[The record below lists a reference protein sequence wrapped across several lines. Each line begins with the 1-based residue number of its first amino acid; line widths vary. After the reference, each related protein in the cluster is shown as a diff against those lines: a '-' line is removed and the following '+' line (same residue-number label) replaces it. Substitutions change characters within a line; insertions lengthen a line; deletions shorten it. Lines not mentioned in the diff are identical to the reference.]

1 MSSFGNYRIGKQK
14 RMNVLLINGSPK
26 GKNSNSLKLAYSFI
40 EGLKSE
46 YANNGKEISIEE
58 LHVASMNID
67 ACKGCFTC
75 WKKTPGI
82 CCIKDDMQTVIGKQ
96 LKADII
102 LWSFPLYYFNVPGIL
117 KNLIDRQLPM
127 SLPFMSSREDG
138 YGSGSHDSRYNM
150 EGKRHVLISTCGF
163 YSAEGNYDSVLRMFD
178 HFLGKGNYETV
189 FCGQGELFRVKE
201 LSARTE
207 EYLDAVKVAGAE
219 YAETGMI
226 SAKTDAV
233 LRTLLYPREVFEKMA
248 DASWGINRTTGEKEP
263 EDLVF
268 TRQMAALYNKN
279 AYDGKERVLEMHF
292 TDLNH
297 TYQIRLGKEGSEVV
311 ADGSL
316 TSTTRINTPF
326 AVWLAISR
334 GEIGGAEALGKQ
346 MYTVAGDF
354 SLMIDW
360 DKFFGSRAAVDKAET
375 TGSDTTEQKKPT
387 MAAMLIPWITFW
399 IAVSINPAPG
409 AVIALTVAA
418 AIPLLMRN
426 HKLVI
431 WDRLSIFAVAILSAA
446 ANITGNGD
454 IPTNAGYLIFGL
466 FWLISCLTKEPLC
479 AAYVKYNYGG
489 ESARQNPLFMRT
501 NYILAAAW
509 GLLYVL
515 TAAWTFLFR
524 SAGIANTIIIV
535 NNLIPLLMGLFTLWF
550 QKWYPARMARGKT
563 NRK

>member
-1 MSSFGNYRIGKQK
+1 MSSFGNYKIGKQK

-233 LRTLLYPREVFEKMA
+233 LRTLLYPKDVFEKMA

-387 MAAMLIPWITFW
+387 MAAMLIPWIAFW

-489 ESARQNPLFMRT
+489 ESTRQNPLFMRT

>member
-1 MSSFGNYRIGKQK
+1 
-14 RMNVLLINGSPK
+14 MNVLLINGSPK

-40 EGLKSE
+40 EGLESE
-46 YANNGKEISIEE
+46 YANNGKKISIEE

-82 CCIKDDMQTVIGKQ
+82 CCIKDDMKTVIDKQ
-96 LKADII
+96 LEADII
-102 LWSFPLYYFNVPGIL
+102 LWSFPLYYFSVPGIL

-163 YSAEGNYDSVLRMFD
+163 YSAKGNYDSVLRMFD

-233 LRTLLYPREVFEKMA
+233 LRTLLYPRDVFEKMA
-248 DASWGINRTTGEKEP
+248 DASWGIHRTTGEKEP

-268 TRQMAALYNKN
+268 TRQMAALYNKS

-316 TSTTRINTPF
+316 TSTTRIDTPF

-334 GEIGGAEALGKQ
+334 GEIGGSEALRKQ
-346 MYTVAGDF
+346 MYTVSGDF

-360 DKFFGSRAAVDKAET
+360 DKFFGNPAAVDKAAT
-375 TGSDTTEQKKPT
+375 ASSDTTEQKKPT

-479 AAYVKYNYGG
+479 AAYL
-489 ESARQNPLFMRT
+489 RR
-501 NYILAAAW
+501 
-509 GLLYVL
+509 
-515 TAAWTFLFR
+515 
-524 SAGIANTIIIV
+524 
-535 NNLIPLLMGLFTLWF
+535 
-550 QKWYPARMARGKT
+550 
-563 NRK
+563 

>member
-1 MSSFGNYRIGKQK
+1 MSSFGNYKIGKQK

-501 NYILAAAW
+501 NYILGAAW

>member
-1 MSSFGNYRIGKQK
+1 
-14 RMNVLLINGSPK
+14 MNVLLINGSPK

-501 NYILAAAW
+501 NYILGAAW

-524 SAGIANTIIIV
+524 SAGIVNTIIIV
-535 NNLIPLLMGLFTLWF
+535 NNLIPVLMGLFTLWF

>member
-1 MSSFGNYRIGKQK
+1 
-14 RMNVLLINGSPK
+14 MNVLLINGSPK

-82 CCIKDDMQTVIGKQ
+82 CCIKDDMQTVIDKQ
-96 LKADII
+96 LEADII

-163 YSAEGNYDSVLRMFD
+163 YSAKGNYDSVLRMFD

-219 YAETGMI
+219 YAEAGMI

-233 LRTLLYPREVFEKMA
+233 LRTLLYPRDVFEKMA

-268 TRQMAALYNKN
+268 TRQMAALYNKS

-297 TYQIRLGKEGSEVV
+297 IYQIRLGKEGSEVV

-316 TSTTRINTPF
+316 TSTTRIDTPF

-346 MYTVAGDF
+346 MYTVSGDF

-360 DKFFGSRAAVDKAET
+360 DKFFGSTAAVDKTET
-375 TGSDTTEQKKPT
+375 TSSDTTEQKKPT
-387 MAAMLIPWITFW
+387 MAAMLIPWIIFW

-446 ANITGNGD
+446 ANITENGD

-479 AAYVKYNYGG
+479 AAYVKYSYGG

-524 SAGIANTIIIV
+524 NAGIANTIIIV
-535 NNLIPLLMGLFTLWF
+535 NNLIPVLMGLFTLWF

-563 NRK
+563 NRKR